1 MASQPPPLES
11 DDTAAQA
18 SQKIARVAL
27 ETLRER
33 QRSEL
38 EETERL
44 LELVMAQTTDHAS
57 ASTPTSLSTAAS
69 LLSGVNYGFVG
80 RSDGIPATLQGGLE
94 QLAHTYPGPPPNLW
108 TLGTTQFMRNLK
120 AMVGEYSDEPDVHL
134 TPQQV
139 ELQEKLKQL
148 TLNSTQI
155 WEREYADG
163 PIRAPWI
170 IKLPYLAV
178 CYLLDVVF
186 EHRYVPSRFFLRE
199 WIESWWIGFTVKL
212 CILPLTCYSFYSCS
226 LAVETV
232 ARMPYF
238 SYSTYLTYIAH
249 PFPGFSIDAYLT
261 KILTLFSRLLA
272 HSLAQLGC
280 CTSTRHLAFGDVQR
294 T

>member
-148 TLNSTQI
+148 TLN
-155 WEREYADG
+155 D
-163 PIRAPWI
+163 
-170 IKLPYLAV
+170 L
-178 CYLLDVVF
+178 
-186 EHRYVPSRFFLRE
+186 
-199 WIESWWIGFTVKL
+199 
-212 CILPLTCYSFYSCS
+212 
-226 LAVETV
+226 
-232 ARMPYF
+232 
-238 SYSTYLTYIAH
+238 
-249 PFPGFSIDAYLT
+249 
-261 KILTLFSRLLA
+261 
-272 HSLAQLGC
+272 
-280 CTSTRHLAFGDVQR
+280 
-294 T
+294 